1 MRKNSESVRNMKKIK
16 WILVAALVLSVWGD
30 VSETA
35 KAAEENLALPQQKSI
50 LAPSGICKTKSGDMY
65 LSDHNYHVLRKRSAS
80 GNYVILAGTEGE
92 NGYKDG
98 SAKEA
103 LFHSPWDV
111 VSYKN
116 GLAISD
122 TENHVIRFY
131 KGGKVS
137 TIAGS
142 GSVGKKNASGKKAS
156 FHRPTGLAVGDKGEL
171 YIADTGNHVIRVM
184 DKKGKVSVFAGSK
197 KGCAGGKVK
206 NARFCEPTGL
216 CYYKGAL
223 YVADSG
229 NHRICKI
236 KDGKVTTIAGSSKG
250 IEGSSV
256 GKAAK
261 ACLSNPQEICWAN
274 GKMYIA
280 DTGNGAVKLLQNG
293 KVSEIVKAFSQSE
306 STAPVE
312 PCGLMIKG
320 KYLFV
325 GDMFTEELLKIE
337 L

>member
-1 MRKNSESVRNMKKIK
+1 
-16 WILVAALVLSVWGD
+16 
-30 VSETA
+30 
-35 KAAEENLALPQQKSI
+35 
-50 LAPSGICKTKSGDMY
+50 
-65 LSDHNYHVLRKRSAS
+65 
-80 GNYVILAGTEGE
+80 
-92 NGYKDG
+92 
-98 SAKEA
+98 
-103 LFHSPWDV
+103 
-111 VSYKN
+111 
-116 GLAISD
+116 
-122 TENHVIRFY
+122 
-131 KGGKVS
+131 
-137 TIAGS
+137 
-142 GSVGKKNASGKKAS
+142 
-156 FHRPTGLAVGDKGEL
+156 
-171 YIADTGNHVIRVM
+171 M

-256 GKAAK
+256 GKASK

-293 KVSEIVKAFSQSE
+293 KVSEIVKAYSLSE
-306 STAPVE
+306 GTAPVE

-325 GDMFTEELLKIE
+325 GDMFTEKLLKIE

>member
-1 MRKNSESVRNMKKIK
+1 M
-16 WILVAALVLSVWGD
+16 
-30 VSETA
+30 
-35 KAAEENLALPQQKSI
+35 
-50 LAPSGICKTKSGDMY
+50 
-65 LSDHNYHVLRKRSAS
+65 SDRNYHILRTRDADGKIE
-80 GNYVILAGTEGE
+80 NLAGTEGE
-92 NGYKDG
+92 SGYKDG

-142 GSVGKKNASGKKAS
+142 GNVGKKNASGKKAS

-256 GKAAK
+256 GKASK

-320 KYLFV
+320 TYLFV